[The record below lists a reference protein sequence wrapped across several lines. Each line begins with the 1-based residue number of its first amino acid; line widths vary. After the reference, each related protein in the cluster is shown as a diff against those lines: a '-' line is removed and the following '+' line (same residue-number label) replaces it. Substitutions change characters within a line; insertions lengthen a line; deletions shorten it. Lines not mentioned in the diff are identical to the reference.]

1 MEMVMIS
8 LAEALAACDND
19 YLGHVA
25 EFCGRTG
32 LDWHQPTPPSAAAGT
47 RLSVVIPA
55 RNNAYSLVSVLDA
68 LAAQDTFG
76 TVEVIVIDDASTDGT
91 PVIVGEHPAVDVAY
105 RLSHRVGAAAAR
117 NVGTHL
123 TQAQTVVY
131 LDADMVLA
139 GHVLADIGARAHPE
153 LVLVG
158 FRHNVAY
165 REVPDLGAGYLRAEV
180 PAGEPDL
187 AADHRVRWLAPAGV
201 PMFYSGQIYE
211 QSFTGRPLDHT
222 REFLDLGNGAMYHDW
237 DLPRMVVTALV
248 AVPRAAVL
256 DVGGFDAGFDADGWG
271 TEDTH
276 LGAALI
282 AAGCKVVPLRQAR
295 GFHIDPPDA
304 EAQWKAKF
312 ATAASRIDYYRR
324 LLKEPAPSGRA
335 GDLTTRAERL
345 LCAAEQLR

>member
-1 MEMVMIS
+1 MMVS
-8 LAEALAACDND
+8 LAEALAAYDND
-19 YLGHVA
+19 YLGRVA

-32 LDWHQPTPPSAAAGT
+32 LGWHEPTPPAAAAGT
-47 RLSVVIPA
+47 GLSVVIPA

-68 LAAQDTFG
+68 LAAQDTSG
-76 TVEVIVIDDASTDGT
+76 TVEVIVVDDASTDDT
-91 PVIVGEHPAVDVAY
+91 PVIAGKHSAVDVAY
-105 RLSHRVGAAAAR
+105 RLSHRVGAATAR

-123 TQAQTVVY
+123 AKAQTVVY

-139 GHVLADIGARAHPE
+139 GHVLADLGARAHPE

-165 REVPDLGAGYLRAEV
+165 REVPDRGSGYVRAEV
-180 PAGEPDL
+180 PTGEPDL
-187 AADHRVRWLAPAGV
+187 AADHRVRWVVPAGV

-211 QSFTGRPLDHT
+211 QPFTGRPLDHT
-222 REFLDLGNGAMYHDW
+222 HEFLDLGNGATYHDW

-248 AVPRAAVL
+248 AVPRAVVL
-256 DVGGFDAGFDADGWG
+256 YVGGFDAGFDADGWG

-312 ATAASRIDYYRR
+312 NTAASRIDYYRR

-345 LCAAEQLR
+345 LHAAEHLR

>member
-1 MEMVMIS
+1 MMTVS
-8 LAEALAACDND
+8 LAEALAARDND
-19 YLGHVA
+19 YLDLVA

-32 LDWHQPTPPSAAAGT
+32 LGWHEPTPSAAAAGT

-55 RNNAYSLVSVLDA
+55 CNSAYSLVSVLDA
-68 LAAQDTFG
+68 LAAQDTSG
-76 TVEVIVIDDASTDGT
+76 MVELIVVDDASTDDT
-91 PVIVGEHPAVDVAY
+91 PAILAEHPAVDIAY
-105 RLSHRVGAAAAR
+105 RLSQRAGAAAAR

-123 TQAQTVVY
+123 ARAHTVVY
-131 LDADMVLA
+131 LDADMVLP
-139 GHVLADIGARAHPE
+139 GHVLADLGARARPG

-158 FRHNVAY
+158 FRHNVPY
-165 REVPDLGAGYLRAEV
+165 RDVGSLRAEM

-187 AADHRVRWLAPAGV
+187 AADHRVHWPAPAGV

-211 QSFTGRPLDHT
+211 QPFTGRPLDHT
-222 REFLDLGNGAMYHDW
+222 REFLNLGNAARYHDW

-256 DVGGFDAGFDADGWG
+256 HVGGFDIGFDAQGWG

-295 GFHIDPPDA
+295 GFHLDPPDA
-304 EAQWKAKF
+304 EAAWKTKF
-312 ATAASRIDYYRR
+312 ATAAPRIDHYRR
-324 LLKEPAPSGRA
+324 LLTAPAPSGRA
-335 GDLTTRAERL
+335 KDLAARADRLLHGAERL
-345 LCAAEQLR
+345 R